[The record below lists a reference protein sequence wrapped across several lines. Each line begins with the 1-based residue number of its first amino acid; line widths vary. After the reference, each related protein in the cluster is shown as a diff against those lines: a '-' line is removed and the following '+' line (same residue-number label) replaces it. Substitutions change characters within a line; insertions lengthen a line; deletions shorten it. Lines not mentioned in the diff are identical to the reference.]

1 MEIEVGKCYC
11 RRNPLWGRDV
21 VRVNRQ
27 VQSSV
32 LDFERFDV
40 TIIKTTEGLEL
51 IEHQTL
57 PLTIFANTGYE
68 PVPEELFLKLLAMA
82 RMARA
87 ASQAKKLSLERDQQE
102 PSLGHDPRE
111 QELSINIQQQV
122 ESLLRDYGIID
133 DTPAEIFAQQYAQGM
148 KNLLDG
154 VYDVVDVHK

>member
-1 MEIEVGKCYC
+1 MEIEVGQCYC

-40 TIIKTTEGLEL
+40 TIIKTSEGLEL

-57 PLTIFANTGYE
+57 PLSIFANTGYE
-68 PVPEELFLKLLAMA
+68 PIPEELFLKLFAMA

-87 ASQAKKLSLERDQQE
+87 ASQAKSLSLGAE
-102 PSLGHDPRE
+102 
-111 QELSINIQQQV
+111 QQV
-122 ESLLRDYGIID
+122 ESLLREYGIID
-133 DTPAEIFAQQYAQGM
+133 DTPAETFAQQYAQGM
-148 KNLLDG
+148 KNLLNG

>member
-1 MEIEVGKCYC
+1 MEIEVGQCYC

-27 VQSSV
+27 IQSSV

-40 TIIKTTEGLEL
+40 TIIKTSEGLEL
-51 IEHQTL
+51 FEHQTL

-68 PVPEELFLKLLAMA
+68 PVSEELFLKLFAMA

-87 ASQAKKLSLERDQQE
+87 ASQAKSLSLGAE
-102 PSLGHDPRE
+102 
-111 QELSINIQQQV
+111 QQV
-122 ESLLRDYGIID
+122 ESLLREYGIID
-133 DTPAEIFAQQYAQGM
+133 DTPAETFAQQYAQGM

>member
-1 MEIEVGKCYC
+1 MEIEVGQCYC

-40 TIIKTTEGLEL
+40 TTIKTSKGLEL

-57 PLTIFANTGYE
+57 PLSIFANTGYE
-68 PVPEELFLKLLAMA
+68 PIPEELFLKLFAMA
-82 RMARA
+82 RRARA
-87 ASQAKKLSLERDQQE
+87 ASHAKSLSLGAE
-102 PSLGHDPRE
+102 
-111 QELSINIQQQV
+111 QQV
-122 ESLLRDYGIID
+122 ESLLREYGIID
-133 DTPAEIFAQQYAQGM
+133 DTPAETFAQQYAQDM

-154 VYDVVDVHK
+154 VYDMVDVHK

>member
-1 MEIEVGKCYC
+1 MEIEVGQCYC

-27 VQSSV
+27 VLSSV

-40 TIIKTTEGLEL
+40 TVIKTSEGLEL

-87 ASQAKKLSLERDQQE
+87 ASQAKNLSLGAEQQ
-102 PSLGHDPRE
+102 
-111 QELSINIQQQV
+111 I
-122 ESLLRDYGIID
+122 ESLLREYGIID
-133 DTPAEIFAQQYAQGM
+133 DTPCETFAQQYAQGM

>member
-1 MEIEVGKCYC
+1 MEIEVGQCYC

-40 TIIKTTEGLEL
+40 TVIKTSEGLEL

-68 PVPEELFLKLLAMA
+68 PVPEELFLKLFAMA

-87 ASQAKKLSLERDQQE
+87 ASQAKSLSLGAE
-102 PSLGHDPRE
+102 
-111 QELSINIQQQV
+111 QQV

-133 DTPAEIFAQQYAQGM
+133 DTPPELFAQQYAQGM

>member
-1 MEIEVGKCYC
+1 MEIEVGQCYC

-27 VQSSV
+27 VQSCV

-40 TIIKTTEGLEL
+40 TTIKTSEGLEL

-57 PLTIFANTGYE
+57 PLSIFANTGYE
-68 PVPEELFLKLLAMA
+68 PVPEELFLKLFAMA

-87 ASQAKKLSLERDQQE
+87 ASQAKSLSLGAE
-102 PSLGHDPRE
+102 
-111 QELSINIQQQV
+111 QQV
-122 ESLLRDYGIID
+122 ESLLREYGIID
-133 DTPAEIFAQQYAQGM
+133 DTPAETFAQQYAQDM

-154 VYDVVDVHK
+154 VYDMVDVHK

>member
-1 MEIEVGKCYC
+1 MEIEVGQCYC

-40 TIIKTTEGLEL
+40 TIIKTSEGLEL

-68 PVPEELFLKLLAMA
+68 PVPEELFLKLFAMA

-87 ASQAKKLSLERDQQE
+87 ASQAKSLSLGAE
-102 PSLGHDPRE
+102 
-111 QELSINIQQQV
+111 QQV
-122 ESLLRDYGIID
+122 ESLLREYGIID
-133 DTPAEIFAQQYAQGM
+133 DTPAETFAQQYAQDM

-154 VYDVVDVHK
+154 VYDMVDVHK

>member
-1 MEIEVGKCYC
+1 MEIEVGQCYC

-40 TIIKTTEGLEL
+40 TIIKTSEGLEL

-68 PVPEELFLKLLAMA
+68 PVPEELFLKLFAMA

-87 ASQAKKLSLERDQQE
+87 ASQAKSLSLGAE
-102 PSLGHDPRE
+102 
-111 QELSINIQQQV
+111 QQV
-122 ESLLRDYGIID
+122 ESLLREYGIID
-133 DTPAEIFAQQYAQGM
+133 DTPAETFAQQYAQGM

>member
-1 MEIEVGKCYC
+1 MEIEVGQCYC

-40 TIIKTTEGLEL
+40 TTIKTSEGLEL

-68 PVPEELFLKLLAMA
+68 PIPEELFLKLFAMA

-87 ASQAKKLSLERDQQE
+87 ASQAKSLSLGAE
-102 PSLGHDPRE
+102 
-111 QELSINIQQQV
+111 QQV
-122 ESLLRDYGIID
+122 ESLLREYGIID
-133 DTPAEIFAQQYAQGM
+133 DTPAETFAQQYAQDM
-148 KNLLDG
+148 KNRLDG
-154 VYDVVDVHK
+154 VYDMVDVHK

>member
-1 MEIEVGKCYC
+1 MEIEVGQCYC

-40 TIIKTTEGLEL
+40 TMIKTSEGLEL

-68 PVPEELFLKLLAMA
+68 PVAEELFLKLFAMA
-82 RMARA
+82 RIARA
-87 ASQAKKLSLERDQQE
+87 ASQAKSLSLGAE
-102 PSLGHDPRE
+102 
-111 QELSINIQQQV
+111 QQV
-122 ESLLRDYGIID
+122 ESLLREYGIID
-133 DTPAEIFAQQYAQGM
+133 DTPAETFAQQYAQDM

-154 VYDVVDVHK
+154 VYDMVDVHK

>member
-1 MEIEVGKCYC
+1 MEIEVGQCYC

-40 TIIKTTEGLEL
+40 TIIKTSEGLEL

-57 PLTIFANTGYE
+57 PLSIFANTGYE
-68 PVPEELFLKLLAMA
+68 PIPEELFLKLFAMA

-87 ASQAKKLSLERDQQE
+87 ASQAKSLSLGAE
-102 PSLGHDPRE
+102 
-111 QELSINIQQQV
+111 QQV
-122 ESLLRDYGIID
+122 ESLQREYGIID
-133 DTPAEIFAQQYAQGM
+133 DTPAETFAQQYAQDM

-154 VYDVVDVHK
+154 VYDMVDVHK

>member
-1 MEIEVGKCYC
+1 MEIEVGQCYC
-11 RRNPLWGRDV
+11 RRKPLWGRDV

-40 TIIKTTEGLEL
+40 TIIKTSEGLEL

-68 PVPEELFLKLLAMA
+68 PVPEELFLKLFAMA

-87 ASQAKKLSLERDQQE
+87 ASQAKSLSLGAE
-102 PSLGHDPRE
+102 
-111 QELSINIQQQV
+111 QQV
-122 ESLLRDYGIID
+122 ESLLREYGIID
-133 DTPAEIFAQQYAQGM
+133 DTPAETFAQQYAQDM

-154 VYDVVDVHK
+154 VYDMVDVHK

>member
-1 MEIEVGKCYC
+1 MEIEVGQCYC

-27 VQSSV
+27 VKSSV

-40 TIIKTTEGLEL
+40 TTIKTSEGLEL

-57 PLTIFANTGYE
+57 PLSIFANTGYE
-68 PVPEELFLKLLAMA
+68 PIPEELFLKLFAMA

-87 ASQAKKLSLERDQQE
+87 ASQAKSLSLGAE
-102 PSLGHDPRE
+102 
-111 QELSINIQQQV
+111 QQV
-122 ESLLRDYGIID
+122 ESLLREYGIID
-133 DTPAEIFAQQYAQGM
+133 DTPAETFAQQYAQDM

-154 VYDVVDVHK
+154 VYDMVDVHK

>member
-1 MEIEVGKCYC
+1 MEIEVGQCYC

-40 TIIKTTEGLEL
+40 TTIKTSEGLEL

-57 PLTIFANTGYE
+57 PLSIFANTGYE
-68 PVPEELFLKLLAMA
+68 PIPEELFLKLFAMA

-87 ASQAKKLSLERDQQE
+87 ASQAKSLSLGAE
-102 PSLGHDPRE
+102 
-111 QELSINIQQQV
+111 QQV
-122 ESLLRDYGIID
+122 ESLLREYGIID
-133 DTPAEIFAQQYAQGM
+133 DTPSEIFAQQYAQGM

>member
-1 MEIEVGKCYC
+1 MEIEVGQCYC

-40 TIIKTTEGLEL
+40 TIIKTSEGLEL

-68 PVPEELFLKLLAMA
+68 PVPEELFLKLFAMA

-87 ASQAKKLSLERDQQE
+87 ASQAKSLSLGAE
-102 PSLGHDPRE
+102 
-111 QELSINIQQQV
+111 QQV
-122 ESLLRDYGIID
+122 ESLLREYGIID
-133 DTPAEIFAQQYAQGM
+133 DTPAETFAQQYAQDM

>member
-1 MEIEVGKCYC
+1 MEIEVGQCYC

-40 TIIKTTEGLEL
+40 TTIKTSEGLEL

-68 PVPEELFLKLLAMA
+68 PVPEELFLKLFAMA

-87 ASQAKKLSLERDQQE
+87 ASQAQNLSLGAE
-102 PSLGHDPRE
+102 
-111 QELSINIQQQV
+111 QQV
-122 ESLLRDYGIID
+122 ESLLREYGIID
-133 DTPAEIFAQQYAQGM
+133 DTPAETFAQQYAQGM

>member
-1 MEIEVGKCYC
+1 MEIEVGQCYC

-40 TIIKTTEGLEL
+40 TTIKTSEGLEL

-57 PLTIFANTGYE
+57 PLSIFANTGYE
-68 PVPEELFLKLLAMA
+68 PVPEELFLKLFAMA

-87 ASQAKKLSLERDQQE
+87 ASQAKSLSLGAE
-102 PSLGHDPRE
+102 
-111 QELSINIQQQV
+111 QQV
-122 ESLLRDYGIID
+122 ESLLREYGIID
-133 DTPAEIFAQQYAQGM
+133 DTPAETFAQQYAQDM

-154 VYDVVDVHK
+154 VYDIVDVHK

>member
-1 MEIEVGKCYC
+1 MEIEVGQCYC

-40 TIIKTTEGLEL
+40 TTIKTSEGLEL

-57 PLTIFANTGYE
+57 PLSIFANTGYE
-68 PVPEELFLKLLAMA
+68 PIPEELFLKLFAMA

-87 ASQAKKLSLERDQQE
+87 ASQAKSLSLGAE
-102 PSLGHDPRE
+102 
-111 QELSINIQQQV
+111 QQV
-122 ESLLRDYGIID
+122 ESLLREYGIIE
-133 DTPAEIFAQQYAQGM
+133 DTPAETFAQQYAQGM

-154 VYDVVDVHK
+154 VYDMVDVHK

>member
-1 MEIEVGKCYC
+1 MEIEVGQCYC

-40 TIIKTTEGLEL
+40 TRIKTSEGLEL

-68 PVPEELFLKLLAMA
+68 PVSEELFLKLFAMA

-87 ASQAKKLSLERDQQE
+87 ASQAKSLSLGAE
-102 PSLGHDPRE
+102 
-111 QELSINIQQQV
+111 QQV
-122 ESLLRDYGIID
+122 ESLLREYGIID
-133 DTPAEIFAQQYAQGM
+133 DTPAETFAQQYAQGM

>member
-1 MEIEVGKCYC
+1 MEIEVGQCYC
-11 RRNPLWGRDV
+11 RRNTLWGRDV

-40 TIIKTTEGLEL
+40 TTIKTSEGLEL

-57 PLTIFANTGYE
+57 PLSIFANTGYE
-68 PVPEELFLKLLAMA
+68 PVPEELFLKLFAMA

-87 ASQAKKLSLERDQQE
+87 ASQAKSLSLGAE
-102 PSLGHDPRE
+102 
-111 QELSINIQQQV
+111 QQV
-122 ESLLRDYGIID
+122 ESLLREYGIIN
-133 DTPAEIFAQQYAQGM
+133 DTPAETFAQQYAQGM

>member
-1 MEIEVGKCYC
+1 MEIKVGQCYC

-40 TIIKTTEGLEL
+40 TTIKTSEGLEL

-57 PLTIFANTGYE
+57 PLSIFANTGYE
-68 PVPEELFLKLLAMA
+68 PVPEELFLKLFAMA

-87 ASQAKKLSLERDQQE
+87 ASQAKSLSLGAE
-102 PSLGHDPRE
+102 
-111 QELSINIQQQV
+111 QQV
-122 ESLLRDYGIID
+122 ESLLREYGIIN
-133 DTPAEIFAQQYAQGM
+133 DTPAETFAQQYAQGM
-148 KNLLDG
+148 KDLLDG

>member
-1 MEIEVGKCYC
+1 MEIEVGQCYC

-40 TIIKTTEGLEL
+40 TTIKTSEGLEL

-57 PLTIFANTGYE
+57 PLSIFANTGYE
-68 PVPEELFLKLLAMA
+68 PIPEELFLKLFAMA

-87 ASQAKKLSLERDQQE
+87 ASQAKSLSLGGDQQG
-102 PSLGHDPRE
+102 PSPERDPRE
-111 QELSINIQQQV
+111 QEQV
-122 ESLLRDYGIID
+122 EELLREYGIID
-133 DTPAEIFAQQYAQGM
+133 DTPAETFAQQYAQGM

>member
-1 MEIEVGKCYC
+1 MEIEVGQCYC

-40 TIIKTTEGLEL
+40 TMIKTSEGLEL

-68 PVPEELFLKLLAMA
+68 PIPEELFLKLFAMA

-87 ASQAKKLSLERDQQE
+87 ASQAKSLSLGAE
-102 PSLGHDPRE
+102 
-111 QELSINIQQQV
+111 QQV
-122 ESLLRDYGIID
+122 ESLLREYGIID
-133 DTPAEIFAQQYAQGM
+133 DTPAETFAQQYAQDM

-154 VYDVVDVHK
+154 VYDMVDVHK

>member
-1 MEIEVGKCYC
+1 MEIEVGQCYC

-40 TIIKTTEGLEL
+40 TTIKTSEGLEL

-57 PLTIFANTGYE
+57 PLSIFANTGYE
-68 PVPEELFLKLLAMA
+68 PIPEELFLKLFAMA

-87 ASQAKKLSLERDQQE
+87 ASQAKSLSLGAE
-102 PSLGHDPRE
+102 
-111 QELSINIQQQV
+111 QQV
-122 ESLLRDYGIID
+122 ESLLREYGIID
-133 DTPAEIFAQQYAQGM
+133 DTPAETFAQQYAQEM

-154 VYDVVDVHK
+154 VYDMVDVHK

>member
-1 MEIEVGKCYC
+1 MEIEVGQCYC

-40 TIIKTTEGLEL
+40 TTIKTSEGLEL

-68 PVPEELFLKLLAMA
+68 PVPEELFLKLFAMA
-82 RMARA
+82 RIARA
-87 ASQAKKLSLERDQQE
+87 ASQAKSLSLGAE
-102 PSLGHDPRE
+102 
-111 QELSINIQQQV
+111 QQV

-133 DTPAEIFAQQYAQGM
+133 DTPPEIFAQQYAQGM

>member
-1 MEIEVGKCYC
+1 MEIEVGQCYC

-40 TIIKTTEGLEL
+40 TIIKTSEGLEL

-68 PVPEELFLKLLAMA
+68 PVPEELFLKLFAMA

-87 ASQAKKLSLERDQQE
+87 ASQAKK
-102 PSLGHDPRE
+102 
-111 QELSINIQQQV
+111 ELSINIQQQV

>member
-1 MEIEVGKCYC
+1 MEIEVGQCYC

-40 TIIKTTEGLEL
+40 TTIKTSEGLEL

-57 PLTIFANTGYE
+57 PLSIFANTGYE
-68 PVPEELFLKLLAMA
+68 PIPEELFLKLFAMA

-87 ASQAKKLSLERDQQE
+87 ASQAKSLSLGAE
-102 PSLGHDPRE
+102 
-111 QELSINIQQQV
+111 QQV
-122 ESLLRDYGIID
+122 ESLLREYGIID
-133 DTPAEIFAQQYAQGM
+133 DTPAETFAQQYAQGM

>member
-1 MEIEVGKCYC
+1 MEIEVGQCYC

-40 TIIKTTEGLEL
+40 TTIKTSEGLEL

-57 PLTIFANTGYE
+57 PLSIFANTGYE
-68 PVPEELFLKLLAMA
+68 PVPEELFLKLFAMA

-87 ASQAKKLSLERDQQE
+87 ASQAKKLSLGGDQQGHS
-102 PSLGHDPRE
+102 PGHDPRE
-111 QELSINIQQQV
+111 QEQV
-122 ESLLRDYGIID
+122 EELLREYGIID
-133 DTPAEIFAQQYAQGM
+133 DTPAETFAQQYAQDM

-154 VYDVVDVHK
+154 VYDMVDVHK

>member
-1 MEIEVGKCYC
+1 MEIEVGQCYC

-40 TIIKTTEGLEL
+40 TTIKTSEGLEL

-57 PLTIFANTGYE
+57 PLSIFANTGYE
-68 PVPEELFLKLLAMA
+68 PIPEELFLKLFAMA

-87 ASQAKKLSLERDQQE
+87 ASQAKSLSLGAE
-102 PSLGHDPRE
+102 
-111 QELSINIQQQV
+111 QQV
-122 ESLLRDYGIID
+122 ESLLREYGIID
-133 DTPAEIFAQQYAQGM
+133 DSPAETFAQQYAQDM

-154 VYDVVDVHK
+154 VYDMVDVHK

>member
-1 MEIEVGKCYC
+1 MEIEVGQCYC

-40 TIIKTTEGLEL
+40 TTIKTSEGLEL

-57 PLTIFANTGYE
+57 PLSIFANTGYE
-68 PVPEELFLKLLAMA
+68 PIPEELFLKLFAMA

-87 ASQAKKLSLERDQQE
+87 ASQAQNLSLGAE
-102 PSLGHDPRE
+102 
-111 QELSINIQQQV
+111 QQV
-122 ESLLRDYGIID
+122 ESLLREYGIID
-133 DTPAEIFAQQYAQGM
+133 DTPAETFAQQYAQDM

-154 VYDVVDVHK
+154 VYDMVDVHK

>member
-1 MEIEVGKCYC
+1 M
-11 RRNPLWGRDV
+11 

-40 TIIKTTEGLEL
+40 TIIKTSEGLEL

-57 PLTIFANTGYE
+57 PLSIFANTGYE
-68 PVPEELFLKLLAMA
+68 PVPEELFLKLFAMA

-87 ASQAKKLSLERDQQE
+87 ASQAKSLSLGAE
-102 PSLGHDPRE
+102 
-111 QELSINIQQQV
+111 QQV
-122 ESLLRDYGIID
+122 ESLLREYGIID
-133 DTPAEIFAQQYAQGM
+133 DTPSEIFAQQYAQGM

>member
-1 MEIEVGKCYC
+1 MEIEVGQCYC

-40 TIIKTTEGLEL
+40 TTIKTSEGLEL

-57 PLTIFANTGYE
+57 PLSIFANTGYE
-68 PVPEELFLKLLAMA
+68 PIPEELFLKLFAMA

-87 ASQAKKLSLERDQQE
+87 ASQAKSLSLGAE
-102 PSLGHDPRE
+102 
-111 QELSINIQQQV
+111 QQV
-122 ESLLRDYGIID
+122 ESLLREYGIID
-133 DTPAEIFAQQYAQGM
+133 DTPAETFAQQYAQGM

-154 VYDVVDVHK
+154 VYDMVDVHK

>member
-1 MEIEVGKCYC
+1 MEIEVGQCYC

-40 TIIKTTEGLEL
+40 TIIKTSEGLEL

-57 PLTIFANTGYE
+57 PLSIFANTGYE
-68 PVPEELFLKLLAMA
+68 PVPEELFLKLFAMA

-87 ASQAKKLSLERDQQE
+87 ASQAKSLSLGAE
-102 PSLGHDPRE
+102 
-111 QELSINIQQQV
+111 QQV
-122 ESLLRDYGIID
+122 ESLLREYGIID
-133 DTPAEIFAQQYAQGM
+133 DTPAETFAQQYAQGM

-154 VYDVVDVHK
+154 VYDMVDVHK

>member
-1 MEIEVGKCYC
+1 MEIEVGQCYC

-40 TIIKTTEGLEL
+40 TIIKTSEGLEL

-68 PVPEELFLKLLAMA
+68 PVPEELFLKLFAMA
-82 RMARA
+82 RLARA
-87 ASQAKKLSLERDQQE
+87 ASQAKSH
-102 PSLGHDPRE
+102 SLGGDQRE
-111 QELSINIQQQV
+111 QEPCSNIQQQV

-133 DTPAEIFAQQYAQGM
+133 DTPPEIFAQQYAQGM

>member
-1 MEIEVGKCYC
+1 MEIEVGQCYC

-40 TIIKTTEGLEL
+40 TIIKTSEGLEL

-68 PVPEELFLKLLAMA
+68 PVPEELFLKLFAMA

-87 ASQAKKLSLERDQQE
+87 ASLAKSLSLGAE
-102 PSLGHDPRE
+102 
-111 QELSINIQQQV
+111 QQV
-122 ESLLRDYGIID
+122 ESLLREYGIID
-133 DTPAEIFAQQYAQGM
+133 DTPSETFAQQYAQGM

>member
-1 MEIEVGKCYC
+1 MEIEVGQCYC

-40 TIIKTTEGLEL
+40 TTIKTSEGLEL

-57 PLTIFANTGYE
+57 PLSIFANTGYE
-68 PVPEELFLKLLAMA
+68 PIPEELFLKLFVMA

-87 ASQAKKLSLERDQQE
+87 ASQAKNLSLGAE
-102 PSLGHDPRE
+102 
-111 QELSINIQQQV
+111 QQV
-122 ESLLRDYGIID
+122 ESLLREYGIID
-133 DTPAEIFAQQYAQGM
+133 DTPAETFAQQYAQDM

>member
-1 MEIEVGKCYC
+1 MEIEVGQCYC

-40 TIIKTTEGLEL
+40 TTIKTSEGLEL

-57 PLTIFANTGYE
+57 PLSIFANTGYE
-68 PVPEELFLKLLAMA
+68 PVPEELFLKLFAMA
-82 RMARA
+82 RIARA
-87 ASQAKKLSLERDQQE
+87 ASQAKSLSLGAE
-102 PSLGHDPRE
+102 
-111 QELSINIQQQV
+111 QQV
-122 ESLLRDYGIID
+122 ESLLREYGIID
-133 DTPAEIFAQQYAQGM
+133 DTPAETFAQQYAQGM

>member
-1 MEIEVGKCYC
+1 MEIEVGQCYC

-40 TIIKTTEGLEL
+40 TTIKTSEGLEL

-68 PVPEELFLKLLAMA
+68 PVPEELFLKLFAMA

-87 ASQAKKLSLERDQQE
+87 ASQAKSLSHGAE
-102 PSLGHDPRE
+102 
-111 QELSINIQQQV
+111 QQV
-122 ESLLRDYGIID
+122 ESLLREYGIID
-133 DTPAEIFAQQYAQGM
+133 DTPAETFAQQYAQGM

-154 VYDVVDVHK
+154 VYDMVDVHK

>member
-1 MEIEVGKCYC
+1 MEIEVGQCYC

-40 TIIKTTEGLEL
+40 TTIKTSEGLEL

-57 PLTIFANTGYE
+57 PLSIFANTGYE
-68 PVPEELFLKLLAMA
+68 PIPEELFLKLFAMA
-82 RMARA
+82 RIARA
-87 ASQAKKLSLERDQQE
+87 ASQAKSLSLGAE
-102 PSLGHDPRE
+102 
-111 QELSINIQQQV
+111 QQV
-122 ESLLRDYGIID
+122 ESLLREYGIID
-133 DTPAEIFAQQYAQGM
+133 DTPAETFAQQYAQDM

-154 VYDVVDVHK
+154 VYDMVDVHK